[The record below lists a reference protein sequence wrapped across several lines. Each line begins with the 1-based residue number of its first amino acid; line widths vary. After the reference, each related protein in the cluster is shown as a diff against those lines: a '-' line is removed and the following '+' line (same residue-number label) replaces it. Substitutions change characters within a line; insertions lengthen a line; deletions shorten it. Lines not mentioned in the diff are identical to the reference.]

1 VKRLNLPAYDF
12 DIGSDDD
19 GNTVIYDEIR
29 RKYIRLTPEEWVR
42 QHLVRY
48 LIHDRGFP
56 AAYTVVESGF
66 QYAGTPVRADIIMHN
81 RTGQPIMLVEC
92 KAPEI
97 SIKEVVFEQLSR
109 YNTVIDAR
117 YLLASNG
124 RVHYCCEHEA
134 SGGYAF
140 LPEVPVFEKED

>member
-1 VKRLNLPAYDF
+1 
-12 DIGSDDD
+12 
-19 GNTVIYDEIR
+19 
-29 RKYIRLTPEEWVR
+29 
-42 QHLVRY
+42 
-48 LIHDRGFP
+48 
-56 AAYTVVESGF
+56 
-66 QYAGTPVRADIIMHN
+66 
-81 RTGQPIMLVEC
+81 MLVEC

-124 RVHYCCEHEA
+124 RVHYCCEHEV

-140 LPEVPVFEKED
+140 LPEVPVFEK